1 MTAKTIA
8 KWTDVDMDLD
18 GIPGLLTAGRTQSSS
33 GFDSLTNVLDSYRKA
48 RTANQN
54 TQIDIDRENYI
65 NDQRTLLAQQAKRG
79 DIDIDN
85 NTVADMIRDAK
96 TPEEIHSIYKS
107 KLFKPNLMG
116 NKELNGM
123 ARYAMF
129 KFKKPGYEYLS
140 DEDDIEFRKN
150 FSELR
155 DAPFLP
161 ELLTLP
167 GLLTKS
173 DEDYKAFLAK
183 DTAYGRFANIG
194 TDQEGQP
201 NSNGRYIGNV
211 TDNNGNIVRH
221 GNNPLDVLIP
231 EREKYQQTAINDLVR
246 RETPGLFD
254 PETGI
259 VKYHATQPYNVGVH
273 PENIDSITKS
283 MENAVKP
290 YINDQG
296 ISVAKKLA
304 ETNQPLPQ
312 YLTQFQPIVQAYQET
327 KNRKFNLKSA
337 KSIIDT
343 FNEGMFNDDVNFDVS
358 KPEIKS
364 KLLSLIPYLDIPSSV
379 LDAGLSSGQLKQ
391 IFQLK
396 FNLLNNNDQDEKKE
410 GGSK

>member
-1 MTAKTIA
+1 MASKEIPKWSDVSLDLEGVTGLFKLAK
-8 KWTDVDMDLD
+8 
-18 GIPGLLTAGRTQSSS
+18 SSRDS
-33 GFDSLTNVLDSYRKA
+33 GFEAFQGTLDSVKKA

-79 DIDIDN
+79 DIDID

-123 ARYAMF
+123 ARDVML
-129 KFKKPGYEYLS
+129 KFKKPGYKYLS

-155 DAPFLP
+155 DTPFLP
-161 ELLTLP
+161 E
-167 GLLTKS
+167 LLTKS

-304 ETNQPLPQ
+304 EANQPLPQ

-327 KNRKFNLKSA
+327 KKRKFNLESA

-364 KLLSLIPYLDIPSSV
+364 KLLSLIPYLNIPSSV

-396 FNLLNNNDQDEKKE
+396 FNSLNNNDQDEKKE